1 LITTNKKIY
10 FSVTVLI
17 LTIIYFVILAFD
29 SSTVFYYKIDE
40 LSKTNIKSTETIR
53 VVGTL
58 VDNSFEREK
67 DSTTAVFSIQ
77 SEDGTNILTAHY
89 EGVVPELFFNE
100 QSEIVLEGKLNNKD
114 NLNNEYFKAQNI
126 IVKCPSKYEE
136 VQSEKTKEL

>member
-1 LITTNKKIY
+1 MITTNKKIY

-40 LSKTNIKSTETIR
+40 LSKANIKSTETIR

-58 VDNSFEREK
+58 VDNSFDREK

-77 SEDGTNILTAHY
+77 SEDGTNMLTAHY

-100 QSEIVLEGKLNNKD
+100 QSEIVLEGNLLEHT
-114 NLNNEYFKAQNI
+114 NLNDAVFDAENI

-136 VQSEKTKEL
+136 ADTEKNQVL

>member
-1 LITTNKKIY
+1 MITTNKKIY

-40 LSKTNIKSTETIR
+40 LSKANIKSTETIR

-58 VDNSFEREK
+58 VDNSFDREK
-67 DSTTAVFSIQ
+67 DSTTAIFSIQ
-77 SEDGTNILTAHY
+77 S
-89 EGVVPELFFNE
+89 E
-100 QSEIVLEGKLNNKD
+100 QSEIVLEGNLLEHT
-114 NLNNEYFKAQNI
+114 NLNDAVFDAENI

-136 VQSEKTKEL
+136 ADAEKTQVL

>member
-1 LITTNKKIY
+1 MITTNKKIY
-10 FSVTVLI
+10 FSVIVLI

-40 LSKTNIKSTETIR
+40 LSKANIKSTETIR

-114 NLNNEYFKAQNI
+114 NLNDEYFKSQNI

>member
-1 LITTNKKIY
+1 MITTNKKIY

-40 LSKTNIKSTETIR
+40 LSKANIKSTETIR

-58 VDNSFEREK
+58 VDNSFDREK

-77 SEDGTNILTAHY
+77 SEDGTNMLTAHY

-100 QSEIVLEGKLNNKD
+100 QSEIVLEG
-114 NLNNEYFKAQNI
+114 NLLEHTNMKVAVFDAENI

-136 VQSEKTKEL
+136 ADAEKTQVL